1 MRSALY
7 IAWCIRSNSAAIAW
21 AEAGRRARSIIGAV
35 MKGKNLP
42 VIDGVNTAGT
52 AMRETTSL
60 VEGNEGGKVV
70 ELDCALFSCF
80 RAALRRGPRKPVPGD
95 RMGIPLGLVR

>member
-1 MRSALY
+1 
-7 IAWCIRSNSAAIAW
+7 
-21 AEAGRRARSIIGAV
+21 

-70 ELDCALFSCF
+70 ELVIALDCALFSCF
-80 RAALRRGPRKPVPGD
+80 RAALRRCPRKPVPWD
-95 RMGIPLGLVR
+95 RMDIPLGLALAHWYPRTR

>member
-1 MRSALY
+1 
-7 IAWCIRSNSAAIAW
+7 
-21 AEAGRRARSIIGAV
+21 

-60 VEGNEGGKVV
+60 VEGNEGRKVV
-70 ELDCALFSCF
+70 ELVVALDCALFSCF

-95 RMGIPLGLVR
+95 RMDIPLGLALAHWYPRTR

>member
-1 MRSALY
+1 
-7 IAWCIRSNSAAIAW
+7 
-21 AEAGRRARSIIGAV
+21 

-60 VEGNEGGKVV
+60 VEGNEG
-70 ELDCALFSCF
+70 
-80 RAALRRGPRKPVPGD
+80 
-95 RMGIPLGLVR
+95 